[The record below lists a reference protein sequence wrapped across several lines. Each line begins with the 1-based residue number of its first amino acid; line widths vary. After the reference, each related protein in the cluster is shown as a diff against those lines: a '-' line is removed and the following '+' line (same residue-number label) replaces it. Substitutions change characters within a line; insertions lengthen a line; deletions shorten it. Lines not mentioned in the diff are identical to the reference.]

1 MSPPIPL
8 PLLEDV
14 PAEPGE
20 QDALVRDVIDLS
32 ANMAPDGAFTW
43 QAPAGAWEILR
54 VGYMASGAK
63 VSTSSGAWQGL
74 AIDYLDSAEFERYWR
89 DNIEPLLADA
99 KPYLGKTQ

>member
-1 MSPPIPL
+1 VS
-8 PLLEDV
+8 E
-14 PAEPGE
+14 
-20 QDALVRDVIDLS
+20 VIDLS
-32 ANMAPDGAFTW
+32 AKMTPDGTFAW

-74 AIDYLDSAEFERYWR
+74 AIDYLDRTEFEHYWR

-99 KPYLGKTQ
+99 KPYLARPCATW